1 MILSKL
7 KNLSTPVK
15 VQDFLNKL
23 PFNFEKHGETHNS
36 VEVSLK
42 RNKAHCFEGALIAA
56 AALALQG
63 RRPLLLDLVTVRPD
77 FDHVVALF
85 KEGRYWGAISKTN
98 HAVLRYR
105 DPIYKSVRELAMS
118 YFHEY
123 FINNGRKTLRKY
135 SKPFDLTHLTQPSPS
150 SRRGQE
156 KSMLFSN
163 PGEVVWINS
172 KENLAWLAHKL
183 DKSPHFD
190 ILTPSQIKHL
200 RKADRIEVKASEL
213 KEWKSR

>member
-123 FINNGRKTLRKY
+123 FLNNGKKTLRSF
-135 SKPFDLTHLTQPSPS
+135 SKPFDLSKLGT
-150 SRRGQE
+150 
-156 KSMLFSN
+156 N
-163 PGEVVWINS
+163 WITTE
-172 KENLAWLAHKL
+172 ENLADLAYTL
-183 DKSPHFD
+183 DISPHSN
-190 ILTPSQIKHL
+190 ILSPKQVRNL
-200 RKADRIEVKASEL
+200 RKAEKIETQAGKITEYL
-213 KEWKSR
+213 L